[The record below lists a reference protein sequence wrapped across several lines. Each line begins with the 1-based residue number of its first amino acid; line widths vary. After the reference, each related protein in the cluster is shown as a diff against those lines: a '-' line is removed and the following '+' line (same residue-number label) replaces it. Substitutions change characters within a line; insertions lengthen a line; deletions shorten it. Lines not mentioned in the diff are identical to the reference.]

1 LANLTP
7 YGAFQ
12 QNFAYYGHMN
22 QNQFSFYDNQNFMPK
37 SNNNESFHTLPVALE
52 QHQQV
57 QIQPEAQSQPQLQPS
72 LSYSMD
78 RIIEQEQ
85 KPALLL
91 NKEESEPSSPQNES
105 ASDVKDESEQKVSAA
120 KNEIKP
126 RSKNSH
132 EAKQNNAYLMQPPDS
147 ESIAAAA
154 ATASI
159 NRSKRRTRTKYDKH
173 QV

>member
-1 LANLTP
+1 M
-7 YGAFQ
+7 
-12 QNFAYYGHMN
+12 H
-22 QNQFSFYDNQNFMPK
+22 K

-78 RIIEQEQ
+78 RIIDQEQ
-85 KPALLL
+85 KSTLLL

-105 ASDVKDESEQKVSAA
+105 ASDIKDEPEQKASVA

-132 EAKQNNAYLMQPPDS
+132 EAKQNAYLMQPPDS

-159 NRSKRRTRTKYDKH
+159 NRSKRRTRTKFDKH
-173 QV
+173 QVYYSSLFCLILLTRTDLILFKFRLMF

>member
-1 LANLTP
+1 
-7 YGAFQ
+7 
-12 QNFAYYGHMN
+12 
-22 QNQFSFYDNQNFMPK
+22 MPK
-37 SNNNESFHTLPVALE
+37 SNNNNNESFHTLPVALE

-57 QIQPEAQSQPQLQPS
+57 QIQPEAQSQPQLQPL

-105 ASDVKDESEQKVSAA
+105 ASDAKDEPEQKVSVA
-120 KNEIKP
+120 KSFFFCPPDCRISYTKSEIKP

-159 NRSKRRTRTKYDKH
+159 NRSKRRTRTKFDKH
-173 QV
+173 QVCD